1 MLARSTMKRKRFT
14 GEQIISISRERE
26 TGIAVPDLDL
36 DKQMLEDVIKH
47 QKTLSQSC
55 APMVPMAQWRLPA
68 AVSRGGCCGR
78 RRAAVQARLF

>member
-55 APMVPMAQWRLPA
+55 APMVPMAQCFSRLGIGERFRLHWRR
-68 AVSRGGCCGR
+68 RGG
-78 RRAAVQARLF
+78 AA